1 MGPKLRS
8 KGLNPDVPQ
17 YYMRRVFFKSM
28 GATDEDLEKPLVA
41 IANTWNEVL
50 PGSYHLDRIGAAVK
64 RGIQEAG
71 GMATIFNVLAPCDGQ
86 GSGNEGF
93 KYVLPSR
100 DLIAASVEM
109 MIEHASYD
117 AAVMI
122 GTCDKI
128 VPGLIMAAARCNLPT
143 VLFTGGYMPAGH
155 YKGDRLDCSS
165 MGKYFVMHRQGK
177 ITKEELREVEGLVC
191 PGPGACCLMGTANSM
206 CVAAEAFGLSLPGNS
221 ALCATDP
228 ALEKL
233 AEEAGRRVMD
243 LVWKDIKARDIMTP
257 AAFSNAVKVCC
268 ATSGSTNLTLHFP
281 AIAHELDYPFTL
293 DDFENISR
301 QTPSIMEIKPSDPKY
316 LMEDFERAGGLQAVM
331 KSMAN
336 LLDTHVMTVT
346 GKTLADN
353 LTSATIK
360 DTDIIRPLSNPKGPN
375 GGIAVL
381 KGNMGTAVVKQ
392 TAVRPEMHKH
402 RGPARVFEQEEDCIN
417 ALLAGKVKEGEVLI
431 IRYEGPKGGPGMR
444 EMVMATWML
453 VELGLD
459 KSVAIVTD
467 GRFSG
472 TSGGPCVGH
481 LVPEAV
487 AGGPIAV
494 IRDGDIIDIDIPA
507 RTIHTEVSD
516 EEIRRRL
523 ASWTPPEPRVK
534 KGYLALFAK
543 YAVSADKGAYLE

>member
-1 MGPKLRS
+1 MGIKLRS
-8 KGLNPDVPQ
+8 KGLTPEVPQ
-17 YYMRRVFFKSM
+17 YYMRRVFLKSM
-28 GATDEDLEKPLVA
+28 GATDEDLEKPLIA
-41 IANTWNEVL
+41 IANTWNEIL
-50 PGSYHLDRIGAAVK
+50 PGSVHLDRIAAAVK
-64 RGIQEAG
+64 RGVREAG
-71 GMATIFNVLAPCDGQ
+71 GLATIFNVLAPCDGQ

-109 MIEHASYD
+109 MVEHASYD

-143 VLFTGGYMPAGH
+143 VVFTGGYMPSGH
-155 YKGDRLDCSS
+155 YKGERLDCSS
-165 MGKYFVMHRQGK
+165 MGKYFVMYRQGK
-177 ITKEELREVEGLVC
+177 IGKEELREIEGYVC

-206 CVAAEAFGLSLPGNS
+206 CIAAEAFGLSLPGNS

-233 AEEAGRRVMD
+233 AEEAGRKVME
-243 LVWKDIKARDIMTP
+243 LLWKEIKARDIMTP
-257 AAFSNAVKVCC
+257 AAFTNAVKVCC

-293 DDFENISR
+293 DDFEDISR

-331 KSMAN
+331 KSMEG
-336 LLDTHVMTVT
+336 LLDGNVMTASGT
-346 GKTLADN
+346 SLADN
-353 LTSATIK
+353 LKTAEVR
-360 DTDIIRPLSNPKGPN
+360 DTEVIRPLSDPKGPN

-381 KGNMGTAVVKQ
+381 KGNLGTAVVKQ
-392 TAVRPEMHKH
+392 TAVRPEMQQH
-402 RGPARVFEQEEDCIN
+402 RGPARIFEQEEDCID
-417 ALLAGKVKEGEVLI
+417 ALLAGKVKAGEVLV

-444 EMVMATWML
+444 EMIMATWML
-453 VELGLD
+453 VDLGLD
-459 KSVAIVTD
+459 TSIAILTD

-481 LVPEAV
+481 LVPEA
-487 AGGPIAV
+487 ASGGPIAV
-494 IRDGDIIDIDIPA
+494 LRDGDIIDIDIPA
-507 RTIHTEVSD
+507 RRVSVELTD
-516 EEIRRRL
+516 DQIAERL
-523 ASWTPPEPRVK
+523 ASWKPPAPKVT
-534 KGYLALFAK
+534 KGYLAHFAK
-543 YAVSADKGAYLE
+543 YVTSADKGAYLE